1 MLYMASIPQANNTNY
16 TDPSTIPV
24 DVNYPLNSA
33 GTGGTIN
40 TGTNLKP
47 QKAGY
52 SPTNKQEREVRRQ
65 TYYRYYQM
73 RDNDWRSEAEREW
86 EMADKEYQLWVSD
99 EALSSMTTQGS
110 AGNQFS
116 YTYAT
121 QNIADPDETR
131 SHLKLPD
138 AFAAIQ
144 SHMQET
150 IARKSRPTLTGTESS
165 DEPIQEFANSVLNF
179 NMNNTNFD
187 YHWYMSGMAAAIR
200 GTSILRDYYRVDK
213 RWVKDLDDVDE
224 EGNLIFKEKQ
234 ITDFDDDMTEWIPN
248 EFFYIDEKAR
258 TIDYADDAVYREILN
273 IRDFQ
278 RIYGAKKNF
287 INQDLVTR
295 GGETTT
301 RSFFKLPKDITG
313 NDVEVLH
320 YYNRALDAYWVVAN
334 NVVIHYGPLPTKH
347 KELPFA
353 VRYYYRVPGRF
364 WGMGIPRIIHML
376 AEERNSIRNMNMDR
390 QHLQINKMFLHN
402 NLYDI
407 DEEDL
412 VARPGGLISVDTNGQ
427 DLQKAIIPLEYG
439 DVPAS
444 YFKTDQ
450 IMIQDIGRAIGID
463 LEKEEQASATATAA
477 ALKQENYLKRIVMIA
492 QLDEM
497 ETIIRVGRLKWSNLQ
512 FFYPLGRMDTI
523 YEDNEEKQ
531 EQVFKTIT
539 VKGKKFEIKNVNGT
553 PTLSAEDVTG
563 ATSLQLNKKMAKYL
577 EGSFD
582 ITVDAT
588 QFTPV
593 SRAVQQTKVTELYSL
608 FIGNPNTA
616 SLMDIGKSMAR
627 VLEVNDEK
635 PKDWLAGFNQD
646 PGTAMLAAQTENDVM
661 AAGQPLGPTPGA
673 TEEHTLVH
681 IMFTQSQQYKDLV
694 NNPADPGKGQAI
706 KQIFANHI
714 MGEHE
719 SNPNTNSAAQAMS
732 ANGLGGNGTGTP
744 GAPPGNPSM
753 QTPGASSPNAG
764 AARPTPVAQIGQLPN
779 LPAVGLTPSTANQPQ
794 AQAAGI
800 TATNLSKPVRTGV

>member
-1 MLYMASIPQANNTNY
+1 MASIPEANNTNY

-24 DVNYPLNSA
+24 DVNYPVNSA

-40 TGTNLKP
+40 TGMKGGVTGRTTYNP
-47 QKAGY
+47 
-52 SPTNKQEREVRRQ
+52 SNKQEREVRRQ

-86 EMADKEYQLWVSD
+86 EMADKEYQLWMSS
-99 EALSSMTTQGS
+99 ETLSSMTTQGS
-110 AGNQFS
+110 TGNQFS

-150 IARKSRPTLTGTESS
+150 INRKSRPTLTGTNSS
-165 DEPIQEFANSVLNF
+165 EEPVQEFANSVMNYS
-179 NMNNTNFD
+179 MNNTNFD
-187 YHWYMSGMAAAIR
+187 YHWYMSGLGAAIR
-200 GTSILRDYYRVDK
+200 GTAVLRDYYRVER
-213 RWVKDLDDVDE
+213 RWVKDIDDVDE
-224 EGNLIFKEKQ
+224 DGNLTYKPRH

-248 EFFYIDEKAR
+248 EFAYFDEKAR
-258 TIDYADDAVYREILN
+258 TIDYADDWVYREILN

-278 RIYGAKKNF
+278 RIYGSKKDF

-320 YYNRALDAYWVVAN
+320 YENRALDCYWVVAN
-334 NVVIHYGPLPTKH
+334 NVVIHYGPLKTKH
-347 KELPFA
+347 KELSCA
-353 VRYYYRVPGRF
+353 VRYYYRVPGKF

-390 QHLQINKMFLHN
+390 QHMQLNKMFIHN
-402 NLYDI
+402 NMYDI

-412 VARPGGLISVDTNGQ
+412 VTRPGGLISIDTNGQ
-427 DLQKAIIPLEYG
+427 PLNQALVPLEYG
-439 DVPAS
+439 DVSPS
-444 YFKTDQ
+444 YFKTDE
-450 IMIQDIGRAIGID
+450 IMIQDISRAIGID
-463 LEKEEQASATATAA
+463 LEKESEATATATAA
-477 ALKQENYLKRIVMIA
+477 ALKQENYLKRIVMVA

-497 ETIIRVGRLKWSNLQ
+497 ETIIRIGRLKWSNIQ
-512 FFYPLGRMDTI
+512 FFYPKGRMDTI
-523 YEDNEEKQ
+523 YEDREEKQ
-531 EQVFKTIT
+531 QPVLKTIT
-539 VKGKKFEIKNVNGT
+539 TAGKKFEIKNVNGV
-553 PTLSAEDVTG
+553 PTLSMEDVQG
-563 ATSLQLNKKMAKYL
+563 ASELEINKKMAKYL

-582 ITVDAT
+582 VSVDST
-588 QFTPV
+588 QFQPV
-593 SRAVQQTKVTELYSL
+593 SRAVQQSKVTELFTL
-608 FIGNPNTA
+608 MAGNNQILA
-616 SLMDIGKSMAR
+616 INDIGKAWSR

-646 PGTAMLAAQTENDVM
+646 PGSAMLQAETENRVM

-673 TEEHTLVH
+673 TEEHTLIH
-681 IMFTQSQQYKDLV
+681 IMFTQSAEYQTLLQTHPQLR
-694 NNPADPGKGQAI
+694 QL
-706 KQIFANHI
+706 FANHI

-719 SNPNTNSAAQAMS
+719 ANPATNSAQQALS
-732 ANGLGGNGTGTP
+732 ANGLGGNQAGPAP
-744 GAPPGNPSM
+744 GPGGPPGNPS
-753 QTPGASSPNAG
+753 QAPTPPTQVGQVPSLPGLGLAPSSPSA
-764 AARPTPVAQIGQLPN
+764 PTALNKPTRT
-779 LPAVGLTPSTANQPQ
+779 AV
-794 AQAAGI
+794 
-800 TATNLSKPVRTGV
+800 

>member
-1 MLYMASIPQANNTNY
+1 MANIPQANNTTW

-24 DVNYPLNSA
+24 DVNYPVNTA

-40 TGTNLKP
+40 TGTNIKGNNTGRTSYNP
-47 QKAGY
+47 
-52 SPTNKQEREVRRQ
+52 SNKQEREVRRQ
-65 TYYRYYQM
+65 TYFRYYQM

-86 EMADKEYQLWVSD
+86 EMADKEYQLWMSD
-99 EALSSMTTQGS
+99 EALSSMTTQGTT
-110 AGNQFS
+110 GNQFS

-121 QNIADPDETR
+121 QGIADPDETR
-131 SHLKLPD
+131 SHIKLPD

-165 DEPIQEFANSVLNF
+165 DEPIQEFANSVLNY
-179 NMNNTNFD
+179 NMNNTGFD
-187 YHWYMSGMAAAIR
+187 YHWYMSGIGAAIR
-200 GTSILRDYYRVDK
+200 GTSVLRDYYRVDK
-213 RWVKDLDDVDE
+213 RWVNDLDDVDE
-224 EGNLIFKEKQ
+224 EGNLTFKKRQ

-248 EFFYIDEKAR
+248 EYAYFDEKAR
-258 TIDYADDAVYREILN
+258 TIEYADDWVYREILN

-320 YYNRALDAYWVVAN
+320 YENRALDAYWVVAN
-334 NVVIHYGPLPTKH
+334 NVVIHYGPLLTKH
-347 KELPFA
+347 KELSCA

-390 QHLQINKMFLHN
+390 QHGQINQMFIHN
-402 NLYDI
+402 NMYDI

-412 VARPGGLISVDTNGQ
+412 IWRPGGLISIDTNGQ
-427 DLQKAIIPLEYG
+427 PL
-439 DVPAS
+439 DNALKPLVLPDIPAS
-444 YFKTDQ
+444 YFKTDE

-463 LEKEEQASATATAA
+463 LQKEEEPSATATAA

-497 ETIIRVGRLKWSNLQ
+497 ETIIRIGRLKWSNIQ
-512 FFYPLGRMDTI
+512 FFYPKGRMDTI

-531 EQVFKTIT
+531 EQILKQVT
-539 VKGKKFEIKNVNGT
+539 VQGKKFEIQNINGT
-553 PTLSAEDVTG
+553 PTLKMEDITG
-563 ATSLQLNKKMAKYL
+563 ASSLQLNKKMAKYL

-593 SRAVQQTKVTELYSL
+593 SRTVQQTKVTELYSL
-608 FIGNPNTA
+608 FIGNPQT
-616 SLMDIGKSMAR
+616 SGLMDIGKSMSR

-646 PGTAMLAAQTENDVM
+646 PGTTMLAAEQENRVM

-673 TEEHTLVH
+673 TEEHTLIH
-681 IMFTQSQQYKDLV
+681 IMFTQSQEYNTLL
-694 NNPADPGKGQAI
+694 QAHPELR
-706 KQIFANHI
+706 QIFADHI
-714 MGEHE
+714 MGEHGA
-719 SNPNTNSAAQAMS
+719 NPSTGSASDALS
-732 ANGLGGNGTGTP
+732 ANGLGGNGT
-744 GAPPGNPSM
+744 PPPPSGNPAM
-753 QTPGASSPNAG
+753 QTPGAPSPNAG
-764 AARPTPVAQIGQLPN
+764 AAKATPVGQIGQLPN
-779 LPAVGLTPSTANQPQ
+779 LPAVGLTPNTANQPQ

-800 TATNLSKPVRTGV
+800 TATNLSKPVRTGI

>member
-1 MLYMASIPQANNTNY
+1 MPDIPQANTNNY
-16 TDPSTIPV
+16 TDPSTIEV
-24 DVNYPLNSA
+24 DVNYPVGTT

-40 TGTNLKP
+40 TGSGLKP
-47 QKAGY
+47 QHGKVSY
-52 SPTNKQEREVRRQ
+52 KPKNKQEREVRRQ

-86 EMADKEYQLWVSD
+86 EMADKEYQLWLSD
-99 EALSSMTTQGS
+99 EALTSMTTQGQT
-110 AGNQFS
+110 GNQFS

-121 QNIADPDETR
+121 QAVADPDETR
-131 SHLKLPD
+131 SHIKLPD

-150 IARKSRPTLTGTESS
+150 INRKSRPTLTATNSS
-165 DEPIQEFANSVLNF
+165 EEPRQEFCNSIMNY

-187 YHWYMSGMAAAIR
+187 YHWYMSGLGAAIR
-200 GTSILRDYYRVDK
+200 GTSVLRDYYKLER
-213 RWVKDLDDVDE
+213 RWVNDLDDVDE
-224 EGNLIFKEKQ
+224 DGNLTYSQKQ

-258 TIDYADDAVYREILN
+258 TIEYADDAVYREIMN

-278 RIYGAKKNF
+278 RIYGQKNNF

-334 NVVIHYGPLPTKH
+334 NVVVHYGPLPTKH

-364 WGMGIPRIIHML
+364 WGMGIPRIIYML
-376 AEERNSIRNMNMDR
+376 AAERNTMRNMNIDR
-390 QHLQINKMFLHN
+390 QHLQINQMFLHN
-402 NLYDI
+402 NMYDL
-407 DEEDL
+407 DEED
-412 VARPGGLISVDTNGQ
+412 VIAAPGRIISVDTNGARL
-427 DLQKAIIPLEYG
+427 DDAIKPIVIP
-439 DVPAS
+439 DTPPS
-444 YFKTDQ
+444 YYKTDE
-450 IMIQDIGRAIGID
+450 ITLQDISRAIGID
-463 LEKEEQASATATAA
+463 LEKEDQASTTATAA

-492 QLDEM
+492 QADEM
-497 ETIIRVGRLKWSNLQ
+497 ETIIRIGRLKWSNIQ

-531 EQVFKTIT
+531 QQVLKKIT
-539 VKGKKFEIKNVNGT
+539 VQGKKFEIKNIEGT
-553 PTLSAEDVTG
+553 PSLRVEDIQG
-563 ATSLQLNKKMAKYL
+563 ASELTINKKMARYM
-577 EGSFD
+577 EGDFD
-582 ITVDAT
+582 ISVDST
-588 QFTPV
+588 QFQPV
-593 SRAVQQTKVTELYSL
+593 SRAVQQTKVTELMSL
-608 FIGNPNTA
+608 LIGNPNTA
-616 SLMDIGKSMAR
+616 ALMDMGKMIAR

-635 PKDWLAGFNQD
+635 PKDWLAGFDQD
-646 PGTAMLAAQTENDVM
+646 PGTTMLLASQENKVM
-661 AAGQPLGPTPGA
+661 FGGQPLGPTPGA

-681 IMFTQSQQYKDLV
+681 LMFVQSQEY
-694 NNPADPGKGQAI
+694 NTFINSGDPKAAAV
-706 KQIFANHI
+706 KQIFAEHI

-719 SNPNTNSAAQAMS
+719 ANPATNSAAQAMS
-732 ANGLGGNGTGTP
+732 QNGLGGNQNGPPSQAPTGQ
-744 GAPPGNPSM
+744 PPGNPQM
-753 QTPGASSPNAG
+753 QATPPSQ
-764 AARPTPVAQIGQLPN
+764 VGQVPN
-779 LPAVGLTPSTANQPQ
+779 LPAVGLTPNTANQPQ

>member
-1 MLYMASIPQANNTNY
+1 MAQIPQANTNNW
-16 TDPSTIPV
+16 TDPSEIQV
-24 DVNYPLNSA
+24 DVNYPVNTV

-40 TGTNLKP
+40 TGTGNKP
-47 QKAGY
+47 ARGNTSYRPK
-52 SPTNKQEREVRRQ
+52 NKQEREVRRQ

-86 EMADKEYQLWVSD
+86 EMADKEYQLWLSD
-99 EALSSMTTQGS
+99 EALSSETAQATT
-110 AGNQFS
+110 GNQFS
-116 YTYAT
+116 FTYPT
-121 QNIADPDETR
+121 QSISDPDETR
-131 SHLKLPD
+131 SHIKLPD
-138 AFAAIQ
+138 SFAAIQ

-150 IARKSRPTLTGTESS
+150 INRRSRPTLTATNSS
-165 DEPIQEFANSVLNF
+165 EEPIQEFANSVLNY

-187 YHWYMSGMAAAIR
+187 YHWYMSGIGAAIR
-200 GTSILRDYYRVDK
+200 GTSVLRDYYRVDK
-213 RWVKDLDDVDE
+213 RWVNDLDDVDD
-224 EGNLIFKEKQ
+224 EGNLTYKQ
-234 ITDFDDDMTEWIPN
+234 REITDFDDDFTEWIPN

-258 TIDYADDAVYREILN
+258 TIDYADDAVYREIMN

-278 RIYGAKKNF
+278 RIYGMKKDF

-390 QHLQINKMFLHN
+390 QHGQINQMFIHN
-402 NLYDI
+402 NMYDI
-407 DEEDL
+407 DEEDI
-412 VARPGGLISVDTNGQ
+412 VWRPGGLISIDTNGQ
-427 DLQKAIIPLEYG
+427 PLNQAIMPLATP
-439 DVPAS
+439 DIPAS
-444 YFKTDQ
+444 YFKTDE
-450 IMIQDIGRAIGID
+450 IMIQDISRAIGID
-463 LEKEEQASATATAA
+463 LEKEEEPSATATAA

-497 ETIIRVGRLKWSNLQ
+497 ETIIRIGRLKWSNIQ

-523 YEDNEEKQ
+523 YDDEEEKQ
-531 EQVFKTIT
+531 QQVYKTIT
-539 VKGKKFEIKNVNGT
+539 VQGKKFQIQNVNGT
-553 PTLSAEDVTG
+553 PTLKMEDVTG
-563 ATSLQLNKKMAKYL
+563 ASSLELNKKMAKYF
-577 EGSFD
+577 EGNFD

-588 QFTPV
+588 QFQPV
-593 SRAVQQTKVTELYSL
+593 SRTVQQTKVTELYSL
-608 FIGNPNTA
+608 FIGNPQTA
-616 SLMDIGKSMAR
+616 ALLDIGKSMAR

-635 PKDWLAGFNQD
+635 PHDWLAGFNQD
-646 PGTAMLAAQTENDVM
+646 PGNTMLQAEKENQVM
-661 AAGQPLGPTPGA
+661 FAGQPLGPTPGA

-681 IMFTQSQQYKDLV
+681 LMFTNSQQYNQLV
-694 NNPADPGKGQAI
+694 NDPTNPQRGAMI
-706 KQIFANHI
+706 KQIFAEHI

-719 SNPNTNSAAQAMS
+719 ANPATGTAAQAMS
-732 ANGLGGNGTGTP
+732 ANGLGGNGTP
-744 GAPPGNPSM
+744 GQPGNPQM
-753 QTPGASSPNAG
+753 QTPGAPSPNA
-764 AARPTPVAQIGQLPN
+764 AAAKPTPVTQIGALPN
-779 LPAVGLTPSTANQPQ
+779 LPAVGLTPNMANQPQ